1 MSNKYISSE
10 PWWAGYANVR
20 MSLEIALSISEVT
33 NRKFIIPPGIYFNA
47 INPWDKKETY
57 VDIFDIWD
65 EVVFMSTFNCVKY
78 YDVPEYR
85 SLDKGLT
92 YFYGIENVAK
102 ILTFTDEYKE
112 LHPLPSCI
120 GFTLY
125 NEIKN
130 LDDFKEFSQERKPY
144 SLNYKDKFI
153 HFPRNLFGHFY
164 HSVYCSSDKQSKE
177 LRKKMLKGIKFKKKY
192 NKAVVPVLK
201 KLKGFNSLHIRRGD
215 FINTRPETVGLL
227 SQIPLFLEKNLF
239 IKDLPLYIATDEKDK
254 SIFDFLKEKY
264 KIYFLNDFFANLS
277 GLDAT
282 ILDQVICSNSLQF
295 LGSKLSTFS
304 DYIHVNRASMGNLTN
319 PRVGNNFS
327 RKNLQYKK
335 YPWVE
340 EDWGWDK
347 LYSYY
352 WDV

>member
-1 MSNKYISSE
+1 M
-10 PWWAGYANVR
+10 
-20 MSLEIALSISEVT
+20 
-33 NRKFIIPPGIYFNA
+33 
-47 INPWDKKETY
+47 
-57 VDIFDIWD
+57 
-65 EVVFMSTFNCVKY
+65 
-78 YDVPEYR
+78 
-85 SLDKGLT
+85 
-92 YFYGIENVAK
+92 
-102 ILTFTDEYKE
+102 
-112 LHPLPSCI
+112 
-120 GFTLY
+120 
-125 NEIKN
+125 
-130 LDDFKEFSQERKPY
+130 
-144 SLNYKDKFI
+144 
-153 HFPRNLFGHFY
+153 
-164 HSVYCSSDKQSKE
+164 
-177 LRKKMLKGIKFKKKY
+177 
-192 NKAVVPVLK
+192 LK